1 MERQWNEKLNGV
13 LEQIGLTPI
22 VADPCTYCGVIGNSR
37 VYLAVYV
44 DDMLIVSENQEAAN
58 KIKRELMKCFEVK
71 DLGEAR
77 YCLGIEIN
85 KQSGKITLIQK
96 KYKKDL
102 LERYGT
108 EKCNTVSTPMDK
120 DVVFEKTDTRR

>member
-44 DDMLIVSENQEAAN
+44 DDMLIVSENQEGAN
-58 KIKRELMKCFEVK
+58 KIKRELMECFEVK
-71 DLGEAR
+71 DLGHF
-77 YCLGIEIN
+77 
-85 KQSGKITLIQK
+85 KH
-96 KYKKDL
+96 
-102 LERYGT
+102 
-108 EKCNTVSTPMDK
+108 
-120 DVVFEKTDTRR
+120 DTISVLK